1 MIKGSFKDI
10 LNNDLDSV
18 FINKE
23 EFAERHYIDGVLK
36 TVIVDNETLKERN
49 QKEYDGI
56 LQADILY
63 FINSS
68 DINREVKTGDIQ
80 MFDGSSYKVFD
91 VKYDSGMYEVILQ
104 GARN

>member
-63 FINSS
+63 FIN
-68 DINREVKTGDIQ
+68 REVKVGDIQ
-80 MFDGSSYKVFD
+80 MFDGSSYRVFD